1 MAKKVYRFYSKPDES
16 LIHENDDLDMED
28 LYPLYA
34 ITDKKEYAK
43 QFMEERD
50 MDKFIMRKSKM
61 ENDEYV
67 KYANMNN
74 GCILNRYQYIHFP
87 NRYEE
92 GPENIPILSTWF
104 EKDIVQSHLDD
115 QLSEINEDISY
126 DFFPFILSKK
136 YLKALIALEFISF
149 WKMYGDKSK
158 WEGLYTDEEEND
170 LLDYS
175 YPDVTYDELA
185 MFIHLNSETMK

>member
-1 MAKKVYRFYSKPDES
+1 MAKKVYRFYSKPNEN
-16 LIHENDDLDMED
+16 LVEVNDDLDIED

-43 QFMEERD
+43 RFMEERD

-61 ENDEYV
+61 EKEEYV
-67 KYANMNN
+67 TYANMNN
-74 GCILNRYQYIHFP
+74 GCILNIYNYMHFP
-87 NRYEE
+87 NKYVD
-92 GPENIPILSTWF
+92 GPEDVPILSTWF

-115 QLSEINEDISY
+115 QLSEINEDMDY

-136 YLKALIALEFISF
+136 YIKALEKLEFISF
-149 WKMYGDKSK
+149 WKIYGNKSK
-158 WEGLYTDEEEND
+158 WDGLYTEEEENE

-175 YPDVTYDELA
+175 YPSVTYDELA
-185 MFIHLNSETMK
+185 MFIHINSSVMK